1 MDVSQPHLPDKIGSF
16 TETTKF
22 WEFDVKSIK
31 YRMYVIE
38 RKNNDKLI
46 YKIYFVNLTHSSTIN
61 RSNYSTDKE
70 FEDAF
75 DNAKMGITGTG
86 NSLKVLSAVYNQLGQ
101 YIGENKPDYITF
113 EAHEH
118 NRNSLYKR
126 LSDRF
131 LKDLFK
137 HKNLKYKE
145 INIDPITD
153 LTKKSTSFWFEKVI

>member
-1 MDVSQPHLPDKIGSF
+1 MDVSQSHLPDEIGSF

-22 WEFDVKSIK
+22 WDFYVKDIK
-31 YRMYVIE
+31 YRMYIID
-38 RKNNDKLI
+38 RKNNNKII
-46 YKIYFVNLTHSSTIN
+46 YKIYFVNLTHSSAIN

-86 NSLKVLSAVYNQLGQ
+86 NSLKVLSSVYNQMGQ

-113 EAHEH
+113 DAHEH

-131 LKDLFK
+131 LKDLVT
-137 HKNLKYKE
+137 HKNLKYRE
-145 INIDPITD
+145 IDIDPITNSN
-153 LTKKSTSFWFEKVI
+153 KNSTSFWFEKVI